1 MGQPE
6 SKGEEAAAIE
16 RVANAAREVQSASEA
31 LEARFKAENDGTER
45 TLPLAR
51 LTAAIGELQ
60 AARDALDELLAR
72 KRASLMQCSPSARRR
87 GSVSSTT
94 LGNVLLLTGESSKC

>member
-1 MGQPE
+1 VLDPDEGVQLLNSGQRRHAP
-6 SKGEEAAAIE
+6 
-16 RVANAAREVQSASEA
+16 
-31 LEARFKAENDGTER
+31 KAENDGTER

-72 KRASLMQCSPSARRR
+72 KRLH
-87 GSVSSTT
+87 
-94 LGNVLLLTGESSKC
+94 